1 MPDLQLHRVVTS
13 NKYHCVS
20 SPPFELLCISI
31 SLFEQKRKYGWEFL
45 FLAANIDAVET
56 AEHYGINAERAV
68 NYKASSTGTV
78 DMYACVSEAITG
90 IRSGGGLKKGW
101 GKSLEKK

>member
-1 MPDLQLHRVVTS
+1 ML
-13 NKYHCVS
+13 
-20 SPPFELLCISI
+20 FISI
-31 SLFEQKRKYGWEFL
+31 SLFEQKRKYGWEVL

-78 DMYACVSEAITG
+78 DMYACVSEAITD